1 MKTNI
6 TLPNQLPFELEV
18 SEKEAEW
25 LNKSG
30 NFILDQC
37 KDTTN
42 FLPHLIPPSGVLTA
56 VTLIKRQNYKVS
68 IPTCIEIIKLHILVN
83 SFNMN

>member
-1 MKTNI
+1 MNTDI
-6 TLPNQLPFELEV
+6 TLPNQLPDALEV

-25 LNKSG
+25 LNKNSD
-30 NFILDQC
+30 FILNQC

-42 FLPHLIPPSGVLTA
+42 FLPHLISPSEVLTA

-68 IPTCIEIIKLHILVN
+68 IPQCIEIIKLHCLVN
-83 SFNMN
+83 SFIMN